1 MKKVFLMILTAA
13 MLSMTACAGGNT
25 SENSTPTEAPT
36 EATTEA
42 PTEELTEEVT
52 EAPTEEVTDAPVE
65 EETDA
70 PADENGAGGD
80 TAVSGGTLG
89 ETLLADFKERAADE
103 SATAQAIADGLM
115 TNPAILFG
123 PMTMPV
129 EPGLLSGFGNTEI
142 TGFKEGVTFAPM
154 IGSIAFVGYVF
165 DLEEGTDGAAFMQ
178 TLKDNADLRWN
189 ICVEAEEMVCEQVG
203 SKVFFVMCP
212 KTLEG

>member
-1 MKKVFLMILTAA
+1 MKKALLMIITAA
-13 MLSMTACAGGNT
+13 MLSMTACSGGEAS

-36 EATTEA
+36 EAVTEA
-42 PTEELTEEVT
+42 PTEEVT
-52 EAPTEEVTDAPVE
+52 EAPTEAEPDAPVE
-65 EETDA
+65 EETEA
-70 PADENGAGGD
+70 PADNSA
-80 TAVSGGTLG
+80 AGGTLG
-89 ETLLADFKERAADE
+89 ETLLADFTERAADE
-103 SATAQAIADGLM
+103 SATAQTIADGLI

-189 ICVEAEEMVCEQVG
+189 ICVEAEEMICEQVG
-203 SKVFFVMCP
+203 NKVFFVMCP
-212 KTLEG
+212 KTLES

>member
-1 MKKVFLMILTAA
+1 MKKALLMIITAA
-13 MLSMTACAGGNT
+13 MLSMTACSGGEAS
-25 SENSTPTEAPT
+25 SENSAPTEAPT
-36 EATTEA
+36 EAVTEA
-42 PTEELTEEVT
+42 PTEEVT
-52 EAPTEEVTDAPVE
+52 EAPTEAEPDAPVE
-65 EETDA
+65 EETEA
-70 PADENGAGGD
+70 PADNSA
-80 TAVSGGTLG
+80 AGGTLG
-89 ETLLADFKERAADE
+89 ETLLADFTERAADE
-103 SATAQAIADGLM
+103 SATAQTIADGLI

-189 ICVEAEEMVCEQVG
+189 ICVEAEEMICEQVG
-203 SKVFFVMCP
+203 NKVFFVMCP

>member
-36 EATTEA
+36 EAATEA

-52 EAPTEEVTDAPVE
+52 EAPTEEV
-65 EETDA
+65 TDA

-115 TNPAILFG
+115 TNPAILFA

>member
-1 MKKVFLMILTAA
+1 MKKALLMIITAA
-13 MLSMTACAGGNT
+13 MLSMTACSGGEAS

-36 EATTEA
+36 EAVTEA
-42 PTEELTEEVT
+42 PTEEVT
-52 EAPTEEVTDAPVE
+52 EAPTEAEPDAPVE
-65 EETDA
+65 EETEA
-70 PADENGAGGD
+70 PADNSA
-80 TAVSGGTLG
+80 AGGTLG
-89 ETLLADFKERAADE
+89 ETLLADFTERAADE
-103 SATAQAIADGLM
+103 SATAQTIADGLI

-189 ICVEAEEMVCEQVG
+189 ICVEAEEMICEQVG
-203 SKVFFVMCP
+203 NKVFFVMCP